1 MSIGT
6 NFTIH
11 DLSYSYSDTPVFE
24 HINETFNVGQMN
36 VLMSPSGSGKSTLL
50 SLIAG
55 ILTTQSGRIEYPVT
69 APRFSM
75 VFQENRLLE
84 SQSIMRNLRLVNPAL
99 TPEAVTDAL
108 KSVGLP
114 YRVDKKVCKLS
125 GGEKRRI
132 AILRALMASY
142 DILLLDEPFTGLDE
156 GNKLLMME
164 FIKTKAMGHT
174 TILVTHNKEEAEF
187 WGCKISRCL
196 A

>member
-1 MSIGT
+1 
-6 NFTIH
+6 
-11 DLSYSYSDTPVFE
+11 
-24 HINETFNVGQMN
+24 
-36 VLMSPSGSGKSTLL
+36 
-50 SLIAG
+50 
-55 ILTTQSGRIEYPVT
+55 
-69 APRFSM
+69 M

-84 SQSIMRNLRLVNPAL
+84 SQSIMRNLKLVNPAL

-156 GNKLLMME
+156 ENKLLMME

-174 TILVTHNKEEAEF
+174 AILVTHNKEEAEF